1 MGRVSVM
8 SAYTDTPN
16 SRFNSQERITWGKLM
31 GLVIMSML
39 KIISIQVTNY
49 IQLQNRIQLNCCRL
63 MDLTPRW
70 STSSL
75 KLPHVSSC
83 PCLLLELLYKV
94 VLATDALAVSSK
106 AVSFP
111 LHSTSLWRSQEQVRF
126 GSMSLEWNT
135 RKFRDSWALSWDWH
149 TVFLNLTSISRKRT
163 LGIVILCISWTSTLS
178 LGPVVSTE
186 WLQICSLHTRNSPP
200 SFKCTSWG

>member
-1 MGRVSVM
+1 
-8 SAYTDTPN
+8 
-16 SRFNSQERITWGKLM
+16 M

-83 PCLLLELLYKV
+83 PCLLQELLYKV

-163 LGIVILCISWTSTLS
+163 LGIVILSFLGRLLS
-178 LGPVVSTE
+178 LWVQLWALNDSRSVPCTLGILLLPSNAPPE
-186 WLQICSLHTRNSPP
+186 ASCCPWPQSLHQRPHP
-200 SFKCTSWG
+200 LAP